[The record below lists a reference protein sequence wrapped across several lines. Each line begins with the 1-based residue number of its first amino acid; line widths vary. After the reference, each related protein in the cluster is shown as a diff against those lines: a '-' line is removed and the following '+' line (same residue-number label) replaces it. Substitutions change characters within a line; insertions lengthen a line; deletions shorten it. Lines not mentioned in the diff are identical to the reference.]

1 MTRAIDQVREDIE
14 RDFWIGGFRDYLSL
28 EAGSSENT
36 VSNYARDVR
45 RLGEFARAR
54 GVRSPAKVTRRML
67 RDFVFSLKDLGLSP
81 ATIRRHVSSIRTYFA
96 FLAGEG
102 RITNDPSDRLESPRR
117 GRTLPDTLSVKEVEA
132 LLGSPHPDERLA
144 WRDRTLLELAY
155 GAGLRVS
162 ELCGLEKDQV
172 LASEGLVRVFGK
184 GGKERLVPIG
194 RSVIGALS
202 VYLHTLRPEL
212 DRGRTQNRLL
222 LNARGQPLSRVGA
235 WGIVK
240 RHAERAGIRK
250 RVTPH
255 TLRHSFATHLL
266 EGGADL
272 RAVQEMLGH
281 ADLSTTQIY
290 THVDREYLRS
300 VHKQFHPRA

>member
-1 MTRAIDQVREDIE
+1 MTETVRDRLARAFLVES
-14 RDFWIGGFRDYLSL
+14 FRDHLTL
-28 EAGSSENT
+28 EAGSSPHT
-36 VSNYARDVR
+36 VDGYSRDVA
-45 RLGEFARAR
+45 RLAEFAASK
-54 GVRSPAKVTRRML
+54 GVRAPAGLTPALL
-67 RDFVFSLKDLGLSP
+67 RQFVYLLKDLGLSA
-81 ATIRRHVSSIRTYFA
+81 ATIRRSISSIRTYCA

-102 RITNDPSDRLESPRR
+102 VITIDPSDRLEGPRR
-117 GRTLPDTLSVKEVEA
+117 WQSLPEVLSVSEVEA
-132 LLGSPHPDERLA
+132 MLAAAAVDRPLA
-144 WRDRTLLELAY
+144 WRDRALLELGY

-162 ELCGLEKDQV
+162 ELCGLQV
-172 LASEGLVRVFGK
+172 TDLLLPEQVVRVMGK
-184 GGKERLVPIG
+184 GSKERLVPLG
-194 RSVIGALS
+194 RAVIGVVS
-202 VYLHTLRPEL
+202 VYLHELRPTL
-212 DRGRTQNRLL
+212 DRGKSGGRVL
-222 LNARGQPLSRVGA
+222 LNARGTPLSRVGA

-240 RHAERAGIRK
+240 RAAADAGIDR

-300 VHKQFHPRA
+300 IHKQFHPRA

>member
-1 MTRAIDQVREDIE
+1 MTESPRERLARTFLVE
-14 RDFWIGGFRDYLSL
+14 SFRDHLAL
-28 EAGSSENT
+28 EAGCSRHT
-36 VSNYARDVR
+36 VDAYSRDIS
-45 RLGEFARAR
+45 RLAEFAASKAIH
-54 GVRSPAKVTRRML
+54 SPAELTPALL
-67 RDFVFSLKDLGLSP
+67 RQFVYLLKDLGLSA
-81 ATIRRHVSSIRTYFA
+81 ATIRRAISSIHTYCG
-96 FLAGEG
+96 FLAGEAVLKS
-102 RITNDPSDRLESPRR
+102 DPSDRLEGPRR
-117 GRTLPDTLSVKEVEA
+117 WQSLPEVLSVAEVEA
-132 LLGSPHPDERLA
+132 MLAAAAVDRPLA
-144 WRDRTLLELAY
+144 WRDRALLELGY

-162 ELCGLEKDQV
+162 ELCGLLITDLHLPEQV
-172 LASEGLVRVFGK
+172 VRVMGK
-184 GGKERLVPIG
+184 GSKERLVPLG
-194 RSVIGALS
+194 RAVIGVVS
-202 VYLHTLRPEL
+202 VYLHELRPTL
-212 DRGRTQNRLL
+212 DRGRGAGRLL

-240 RHAERAGIRK
+240 RVADEAGITR